1 MLDEVDENVREGVK
15 TPSHGK
21 SPLGVYPPP
30 GPPRTQF
37 LGKVNE
43 EKLTEKGGTPPPPLN
58 GPKIQ
63 KKFAAAAFFGCFLP
77 KKKHCFW
84 GKKLVEKVNGKGGRV
99 PPPLTDGQFPKPEQK
114 KN

>member
-43 EKLTEKGGTPPPPLN
+43 EKLTEKGGN
-58 GPKIQ
+58 
-63 KKFAAAAFFGCFLP
+63 
-77 KKKHCFW
+77 
-84 GKKLVEKVNGKGGRV
+84 
-99 PPPLTDGQFPKPEQK
+99 PPPLTDQKSK
-114 KN
+114 KNSPSGIFLVFFTQKNTVFGAKS